1 MSKECLQ
8 QKLPIGSP
16 CFQIDVKRTIC
27 SLDYCPVAKHLENQ
41 PQAQL
46 WDALHY
52 HCVMSDTYIGKDG
65 RGEFIA
71 TIAKLHKS
79 ITP

>member
-8 QKLPIGSP
+8 QKLPIGTP

-41 PQAQL
+41 
-46 WDALHY
+46 AL
-52 HCVMSDTYIGKDG
+52 VLKTTDKT
-65 RGEFIA
+65 
-71 TIAKLHKS
+71 LL
-79 ITP
+79 